1 MTDVVIQ
8 MFVQALI
15 SGFVMACVLVGLY
28 LWQERRKMR
37 KLRSGYATM
46 LAVEVANIRDF
57 TDPFSRRGITMRTK
71 HPAGQLSREK
81 YDGLISSSNIAVFDY
96 GLQQQLHTFYS
107 AASNRDYV
115 KLREL
120 ARGIF
125 TEVNKYAKHQ
135 TQE

>member
-1 MTDVVIQ
+1 MTDVVVQ
-8 MFVQALI
+8 MFAQALI
-15 SGFVMACVLVGLY
+15 SGFVMAGVLIGLY
-28 LWQERRKMR
+28 LWQERRKLKKR
-37 KLRSGYATM
+37 RSGYATM

-57 TDPFSRRGITMRTK
+57 TDPFSKRGITVRTR
-71 HPAGQLSREK
+71 HPAGQLPSER

-107 AASNRDYV
+107 AVSSRDYV

-125 TEVNKYAKHQ
+125 AEVDKYTK
-135 TQE
+135 